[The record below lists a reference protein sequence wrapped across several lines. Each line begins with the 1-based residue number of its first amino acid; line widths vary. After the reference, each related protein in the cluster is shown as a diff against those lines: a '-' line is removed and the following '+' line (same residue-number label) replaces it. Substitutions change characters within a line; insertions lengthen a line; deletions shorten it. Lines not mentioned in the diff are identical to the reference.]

1 MKLNVNTYSEK
12 SITIG
17 FMSTLVGFFGLGNI
31 TVSGVEA
38 KFRCDAHIL
47 RLLSYL

>member
-12 SITIG
+12 SVTIG
-17 FMSTLVGFFGLGNI
+17 FKSTLVSFFGLVNI

-38 KFRCDAHIL
+38 KFRYDAYIL
-47 RLLSYL
+47 RLFSYL